1 MRIIIQEEQYKK
13 LMKQFINEDDNLNE
27 YGLTD
32 DEMRQVEKISEDEA
46 IEGLKQLKKN
56 IEEKQKD
63 VDRIKDFDFSQ
74 MGDQQTVDLLMKD
87 YVEPLKKELERLK
100 KGLKE
105 FNHDEYKKRYMN
117 WHLHSAGGLGY
128 SFRHKRY
135 RDEALNRKLTK
146 DDIIDLFV
154 TALEG
159 GSNYWYYVDIPKN
172 IKSFGDTKSEA
183 IGEYIL
189 QGNKVNFYDYEER
202 LEVMKRYN
210 KGEYNIQGDV
220 VNQKEF
226 NEDLEETY
234 LGYVDMNKILETITI
249 IKKDYPEVWE
259 NILLEQADAGD
270 ADVFLQLCVMGEIV
284 YG

>member
-1 MRIIIQEEQYKK
+1 MRILIQEEQYKK

-32 DEMRQVEKISEDEA
+32 DEMRQIDEA
-46 IEGLKQLKKN
+46 AEKETRDALEDLKKN
-56 IEEKQKD
+56 LEEKQKD
-63 VDRIKDFDFSQ
+63 VDRVSEFDFSQ
-74 MGDQQTVDLLMKD
+74 IGDEETIKRVKKY
-87 YVEPLKKELERLK
+87 YVEPLKKEFEKLKNSLEN
-100 KGLKE
+100 
-105 FNHDEYKKRYMN
+105 FNLEERKKRYMD
-117 WHLHSAGGLGY
+117 WHLRSGLGY
-128 SFRHKRY
+128 SFRYKRY

-226 NEDLEETY
+226 TEDLEETY

-249 IKKDYPEVWE
+249 LKKDYPEVWE

-270 ADVFLQLCVMGEIV
+270 ADVFLQLCVMGEVV